1 MTIHDGCSVCA
12 DIKNSAPRQCG
23 LPPSVPL
30 CFSGMQCTALQHRS
44 RPAACIHTLAIR
56 GVPLILLVFKPWL
69 GWASILQ
76 RLLQHRHFGGLGKV
90 IQIFIAFAMG
100 RPPLPNAPNTSP

>member
-1 MTIHDGCSVCA
+1 MTDALYVQTSRIVHHVSVGCRRQSLSVLAECNA
-12 DIKNSAPRQCG
+12 
-23 LPPSVPL
+23 L
-30 CFSGMQCTALQHRS
+30 TALQHRS